1 MPRCQEFAVTLSG
14 RRYLEGSS
22 GYRRTCSIHLNQ
34 TLPPSFS
41 RAFREL
47 ILSTLPSSD
56 PEAPPPDPARSQ
68 VIFTNLANIGLL
80 SDHEHLMGTT
90 LKEFT
95 TNYVKENCARVWDR
109 QVWNE
114 MKDWFTQT
122 IQPWIEVAYT
132 RTWMKTDGMSVPM
145 RSSYS
150 RMVHTDPGTTSVFSC
165 RQSSCCR
172 DRLSSISLAY
182 VRSPRSTTVS
192 QQYILVPQVG

>member
-1 MPRCQEFAVTLSG
+1 MITEEILASMEQYEESG
-14 RRYLEGSS
+14 DLEVVNKMLERVAEWWDAWGTYVPLFNPYLEGSA

-56 PEAPPPDPARSQ
+56 PESPPPDPARSQ

-95 TNYVKENCARVWDR
+95 TNYVKENCAKVWDR
-109 QVWNE
+109 QVWTE
-114 MKDWFTQT
+114 MKEWFTQT
-122 IQPWIEVAYT
+122 IQPWIEMAYT
-132 RTWMKTDGMSVPM
+132 RTWMKTDG
-145 RSSYS
+145 RSNPFH
-150 RMVHTDPGTTSVFSC
+150 MW
-165 RQSSCCR
+165 
-172 DRLSSISLAY
+172 SLRVDEY
-182 VRSPRSTTVS
+182 
-192 QQYILVPQVG
+192 